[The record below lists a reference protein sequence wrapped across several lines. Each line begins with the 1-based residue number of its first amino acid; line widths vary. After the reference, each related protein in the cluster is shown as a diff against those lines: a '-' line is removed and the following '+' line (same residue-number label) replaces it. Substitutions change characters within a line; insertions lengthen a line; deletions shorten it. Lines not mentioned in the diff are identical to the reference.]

1 MGYDAGLL
9 QRALD
14 ALDQISAGPVRH
26 RPVFGMRGLM
36 FGDRMFAAIGTES
49 MIVKLRPTELA
60 EALTRPGVTAFTP
73 GGSPLGNWVEV
84 TDETVADDPEL
95 RDWLAAGLRSLRSA
109 D

>member
-1 MGYDAGLL
+1 MSYDTGLL

-14 ALDQISAGPVRH
+14 ALDQLAPGPVRH

-36 FGDRMFAAIGTES
+36 FGERMFAAIGTES
-49 MIVKLRPTELA
+49 MIVKLRRVELP

-95 RDWLAAGLRSLRSA
+95 RDWLAAGLRALRSP